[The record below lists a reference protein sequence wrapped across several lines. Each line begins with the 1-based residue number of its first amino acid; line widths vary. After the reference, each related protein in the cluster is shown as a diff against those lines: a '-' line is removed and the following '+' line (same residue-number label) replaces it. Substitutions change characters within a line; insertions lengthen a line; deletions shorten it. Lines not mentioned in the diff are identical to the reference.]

1 MAQVK
6 LGNDTVNTNGNLPS
20 VGSKAPEFVLTG
32 NDLKDVHSKSY
43 AGQNIVLNIFPS
55 IDTKVC
61 ASSVREFNTRATALA
76 NTVVLCVSKDLPWA
90 MRRFCGA
97 EGIDK
102 VTTLSDFRNY
112 GFSKSYGVEMTDG
125 GMAGVFARAIVVIAP
140 DGKVKYTELVPII
153 GQGPDYDAAL
163 KAL

>member
-6 LGNDTVNTNGNLPS
+6 LGDNTVNLSGNLPA
-20 VGSKAPEFVLTG
+20 VGSKAPEFLLTSV
-32 NDLKDVHSKSY
+32 DLKDVHSSSY
-43 AGQNIVLNIFPS
+43 AGQNVVLNIFPS

-61 ASSVREFNTRATALA
+61 ASSVREFNARAASLVNTA
-76 NTVVLCVSKDLPWA
+76 VLCVSKDLPWA

-102 VTTLSDFRNY
+102 VTTLSDFRDY
-112 GFSKSYGVEMTDG
+112 GFSKSYGVKMMDG
-125 GMAGVFARAIVVIAP
+125 GMAGVFARAIVIIGP
-140 DGKVKYTELVPII
+140 DGKVKYTELIPVI
-153 GQGPDYDAAL
+153 GQAPNYDAAL

>member
-6 LGNDTVNTNGNLPS
+6 LGNDTVNTNGSLPA

-32 NDLKDVHSKSY
+32 NDMKDVHSKTY

-61 ASSVREFNTRATALA
+61 ASSVREFNSRVSSLS

-102 VTTLSDFRNY
+102 VTTLSDFRDY
-112 GFSKSYGVEMTDG
+112 GFTNSYGIKMIDG
-125 GMAGVFARAIVVIAP
+125 GMAGVFARAIVIIGT
-140 DGKVKYTELVPII
+140 DGKVKYTELVPAI
-153 GQGPDYDAAL
+153 GQPPDYEAAL